1 MCSFVLVVL
10 PTDDREL
17 DELLEELVL
26 EEYVVSEVLELYEE
40 LELEEC
46 LVRVEPELYVV
57 FLCVVCLSLSDVVFL
72 EVLLYVDVCVAVLL
86 FLFILCLFDEEL
98 FLL

>member
-17 DELLEELVL
+17 DDLLEELVL

-57 FLCVVCLSLSDVVFL
+57 FLWV
-72 EVLLYVDVCVAVLL
+72 VLLYVDVRVAVLL